1 VRVAKSWVE
10 FIQLTDVQSLPIVPG
25 KVYCSMIA
33 FLRGRFAEISPTRV
47 VIEAGGVGYE
57 AHISLNTFAG
67 LQGKLE
73 GMLYTHLVVRE
84 DAHLLYG
91 FAELA
96 EKEMFI
102 NLISVSGVGASTAR
116 VVLSYM
122 QPEEITRCIV
132 QGDARSLERVKGIG
146 KKTAERLVLEL
157 RDKLGKV
164 VSGAN
169 ISPLIHNSLQQD
181 ALEALTALGIP
192 RNTAMQSIE
201 KVRQAQ
207 PEISVE
213 ELIKKAL
220 RGI

>member
-1 VRVAKSWVE
+1 
-10 FIQLTDVQSLPIVPG
+10 
-25 KVYCSMIA
+25 MIA